1 MQPTGIVKVVSY
13 ILATDENKN
22 LVQIKVPAISGS
34 QIWSALGTLK

>member
-1 MQPTGIVKVVSY
+1 MQPTGIPRQSRL